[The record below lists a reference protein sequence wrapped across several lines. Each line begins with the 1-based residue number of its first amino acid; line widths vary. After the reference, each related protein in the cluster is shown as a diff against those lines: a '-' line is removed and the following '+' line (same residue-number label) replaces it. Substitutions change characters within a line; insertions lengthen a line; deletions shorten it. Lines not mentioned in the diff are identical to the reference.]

1 MIGKLHK
8 GLEDLSPKK
17 ENPFEEDKFAR
28 TETASILKEIINALD
43 EGCVIGLNGK
53 WGTGKSAFISMWS
66 KYMESSGYTVINCN
80 AWENDSLQNP
90 LLGIISEFQKVSNMI
105 GNEKHKKA
113 FNAVLKTLNVR
124 TCLSVTNDYIRNR
137 VGIDVKEYIK
147 ENDDSV
153 EIALSECLTEYEESI
168 KALKNF
174 KEALSIYVKD
184 CSANHPL
191 IFVIDE
197 LDRCN
202 PTYAVKT
209 LEIIK
214 HMFSVP
220 RVVFVLAI
228 DKEQLCHSINGYFGS
243 EKFNSEEYLRRFIDV
258 EYQLPK
264 ADSDKVVNAIMGRFN
279 FDKLYGPE
287 QKDINSKGEL
297 ADLFETLYEEQNLS
311 IRQLEKYLLFTR
323 IVINTSKSLGYHD
336 CTIALLAYMMIFN
349 VLSVEDFAY
358 LRMSE
363 NDFISKLEDTFSER
377 ILDDNIFIFSIVEL
391 MKSRR
396 PQEVWNEK
404 LFDFISGEMFLETKK
419 IKKTSLIREMKN
431 PLSNM
436 RSPNIQLL
444 YGYMMMEGYIS
455 I

>member
-1 MIGKLHK
+1 MTGKLHK
-8 GLEDLSPKK
+8 GLEELSPKK
-17 ENPFEEDKFAR
+17 ESPFEGDEFAR
-28 TETASILKEIINALD
+28 IGTASILKDLVNTLD

-66 KYMESSGYTVINCN
+66 RYMEVSGYTVINCN

-90 LLGIISEFQKVSNMI
+90 LLGIISEYQKVSNKF
-105 GNEKHKKA
+105 GSEKHKKA

-124 TCLSVTNDYIRNR
+124 TCLSMTNDYIRNR

-153 EIALSECLTEYEESI
+153 ERALSECLTEYEESI

-174 KEALSIYVKD
+174 KEALSRYVKV
-184 CSANHPL
+184 CSSNHPL

-264 ADSDKVVNAIMGRFN
+264 ADSDKVVNVIMDRFN
-279 FDKLYGPE
+279 YDKIYGTE

-297 ADLFETLYEEQNLS
+297 SDLFEILYEEQNLS

-336 CTIALLAYMMIFN
+336 CTIALLAYMKIFN
-349 VLSVEDFAY
+349 VLSIEDFAY
-358 LRMSE
+358 SRMSE
-363 NDFISKLEDTFSER
+363 NDFISKLEDSFSDR
-377 ILDDNIFIFSIVEL
+377 ILDDDNFVFGIVEL
-391 MKSRR
+391 LKSRL
-396 PQEVWNEK
+396 PQTVWGEK
-404 LFDFISGEMFLETKK
+404 LFDFSREDLIFETKR
-419 IKKTSLIREMKN
+419 IKKKSLIREMKN

-436 RSPNIQLL
+436 RNSNIQLL
-444 YGYMMMEGYIS
+444 YGYMMIEGNIS

>member
-17 ENPFEEDKFAR
+17 EAPFEEDKFAR
-28 TETASILKEIINALD
+28 TETASILKEIVNALD

-90 LLGIISEFQKVSNMI
+90 LLGIISEFQKVSNMV
-105 GNEKHKKA
+105 GNGKFQRA
-113 FNAVLKTLNVR
+113 FNSVLKTLNVR
-124 TCLSVTNDYIRNR
+124 TCLSMTNDYIRNR
-137 VGIDVKEYIK
+137 VGIDINEYIK

-153 EIALSECLTEYEESI
+153 EKVLSECLAEYNESI
-168 KALKNF
+168 KVQKKF
-174 KEALSIYVKD
+174 KEALSLYVKE
-184 CSANHPL
+184 CSPCHPL

-209 LEIIK
+209 LEVIK

-243 EKFNSEEYLRRFIDV
+243 EKFNSEEYLRRIIDV
-258 EYQLPK
+258 EYQLPR
-264 ADSDKVVNAIMGRFN
+264 ADSDKVVNALMERFN
-279 FDKLYGPE
+279 FDKIYGTSQQE
-287 QKDINSKGEL
+287 INNKEEL
-297 ADLFETLYEEQNLS
+297 AAFLEMLYDEHDLS
-311 IRQLEKYLLFTR
+311 IRQLEKFLLFTR

-336 CTIALLAYMMIFN
+336 CSIALLAYMMMFN
-349 VLSVEDFAY
+349 ILSVEDFAFKK
-358 LRMSE
+358 MTDNE
-363 NDFISKLEDTFSER
+363 FISKLENSFSIEM
-377 ILDDNIFIFSIVEL
+377 LDDKIFVFSIVEL
-391 MKSRR
+391 MKSRWS
-396 PQEVWNEK
+396 QEAWGEK
-404 LFDFISGEMFLETKK
+404 LYDFTREELFLKPQK
-419 IKKTSLIREMKN
+419 IKQSSIIREMKN
-431 PLSNM
+431 NLSNM
-436 RSPNIQLL
+436 RSPKILLL
-444 YGYMMMEGYIS
+444 YSYMKMEGNIS

>member
-1 MIGKLHK
+1 MTGKLHK

-17 ENPFEEDKFAR
+17 ESPFEGDEFAR
-28 TETASILKEIINALD
+28 IGTASILKDIVDTLD

-66 KYMESSGYTVINCN
+66 RYMEASGYTVINCN

-90 LLGIISEFQKVSNMI
+90 LLGIISEYKKVSNMI
-105 GNEKHKKA
+105 GSEKHKKA
-113 FNAVLKTLNVR
+113 FDAVLKTLNVR
-124 TCLSVTNDYIRNR
+124 TCWSMTNDYIRNR

-153 EIALSECLTEYEESI
+153 ERALSECLTEYEEST

-174 KEALSIYVKD
+174 KEALSRYVKV
-184 CSANHPL
+184 CSSNHPL

-258 EYQLPK
+258 EYHLPK
-264 ADSDKVVNAIMGRFN
+264 ADSDKVVNVIMERFN
-279 FDKLYGPE
+279 YDKIYGTE
-287 QKDINSKGEL
+287 QKDINRKGEL
-297 ADLFETLYEEQNLS
+297 SDLFEILYEEQNLS

-336 CTIALLAYMMIFN
+336 CTIALLAYMKIFN
-349 VLSVEDFAY
+349 VLSIEDFAY
-358 LRMSE
+358 SRMSE
-363 NDFISKLEDTFSER
+363 NDFISKLEDSFSDR
-377 ILDDNIFIFSIVEL
+377 ILDDDNFVFGIIEL
-391 MKSRR
+391 LKSRL
-396 PQEVWNEK
+396 PQTEWGEK
-404 LFDFISGEMFLETKK
+404 LFDFTREKLFFETKR
-419 IKKTSLIREMKN
+419 IKKTSIIREMKN

-436 RSPNIQLL
+436 RCSNIQLL
-444 YGYMMMEGYIS
+444 YGYMMMEGNIS